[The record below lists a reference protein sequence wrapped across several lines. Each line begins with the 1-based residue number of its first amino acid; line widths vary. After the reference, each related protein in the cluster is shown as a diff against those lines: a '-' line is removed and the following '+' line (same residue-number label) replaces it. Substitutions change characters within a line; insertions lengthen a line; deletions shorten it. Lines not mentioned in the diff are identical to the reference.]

1 MNINDLFNPQNT
13 NEIIGHDEKLFFF
26 KKLILN
32 KNFPKVILLSGEK
45 GIGKFT
51 IINHLMHIYF
61 DKDNYDEKKNLIVG
75 KSRFNTN
82 FLNNTFSNII
92 YLKKKYLQNLKIDD
106 VRHLRSTLQ
115 KKPILDDNRFIILD
129 DIEDF
134 NTNSLNALLK
144 IIEEP
149 GNNDYFIIIH
159 DKSKPI
165 LETIKSRCLDIKIT
179 LNESTRLKII
189 SSLLNKHSME
199 EIFAKEFI
207 KVSPGNYLKYN
218 FIFTEKNISLEDGF
232 FVNLQKIV
240 KIYKKEKNTI
250 YRDLMIFYT
259 DYLLKLKNIDNKL
272 IKNRSFIIKSI
283 NEFFIYNLNPNTLIN
298 SLEGKL
304 NE

>member
-165 LETIKSRCLDIKIT
+165 METIKSRCLDIKIT

-283 NEFFIYNLNPNTLIN
+283 N
-298 SLEGKL
+298 
-304 NE
+304 